1 MSLVAIVLAW
11 TAYSMVC
18 TGWDRLHSGCG
29 PIKPILWP
37 SGVGGQNLHIPCT
50 GGTPTAAAS
59 TNTPTA
65 AASTTTPAIAATG
78 KSSGPSGSLGG

>member
-11 TAYSMVC
+11 TAYSFVC
-18 TGWDRLHSGCG
+18 VGWDRLHSGVG
-29 PIKPILWP
+29 PIKPLLWP
-37 SGVGGQNLHIPCT
+37 TGPGGQNLHVPST

-59 TNTPTA
+59 TTIP
-65 AASTTTPAIAATG
+65 PAIAATG